1 VDDAAGHGARQDE
14 GEDSQTGAH
23 HDNDARR
30 CSINSGKLSQAA
42 EGAAR
47 AVDGPEG
54 PAAGIVFSAWS
65 AFSGLEAR
73 RTLLNRSYGLDE
85 GRSTWKRRWHSIVL
99 GVITTRSLMV
109 LSAVVLIG
117 PVSELVQHV
126 QAYQRV
132 WSVVRYSSAWLLVVL
147 VLIALHVA
155 LLNAKMRP
163 RHVRLRA
170 AVTAT
175 RWALGGWLFS
185 LCVDPWA
192 NFSIMDGHLGG
203 NI

>member
-30 CSINSGKLSQAA
+30 CFIDSGKLSQAA
-42 EGAAR
+42 DDAAR

-54 PAAGIVFSAWS
+54 PAVGIVFSPWS
-65 AFSGLEAR
+65 AFSGLEAW
-73 RTLLNRSYGLDE
+73 RTLLSRSYGLNE
-85 GRSTWKRRWHSIVL
+85 TRSTWKRRWHSIVL
-99 GVITTRSLMV
+99 VAVATRSLMV

-117 PVSELVQHV
+117 SVSELVQHM

-132 WSVVRYSSAWLLVVL
+132 WSVVRYSSALLLVVL

-155 LLNAKMRP
+155 LLNAKMRL

-170 AVTAT
+170 VVTAT

-185 LCVDPWA
+185 LCVDPWG
-192 NFSIMDGHLGG
+192 NFSIMDCRLGG
-203 NI
+203 II